1 MSTSQD
7 RLAGLP
13 AGAALFAYGTL
24 QFTEILGVLLGR
36 LPEHRPGAAPGWR
49 AAALAGRV
57 YPGLV
62 RAGATVTGQLITG
75 LTAEELRVI
84 DEYESGPYELVRLSL
99 DDGREGWTYAWT
111 ERSAVLPDDWSAGD
125 FAGRHL
131 ADFAESCRV
140 WREAFEAAGRTS
152 LGLHRAHDPGGRGL
166 LGRAR
171 TSKATCGVR

>member
-62 RAGATVTGQLITG
+62 RADATVTGK
-75 LTAEELRVI
+75 A
-84 DEYESGPYELVRLSL
+84 
-99 DDGREGWTYAWT
+99 
-111 ERSAVLPDDWSAGD
+111 
-125 FAGRHL
+125 H
-131 ADFAESCRV
+131 
-140 WREAFEAAGRTS
+140 
-152 LGLHRAHDPGGRGL
+152 HRADRRGAADHRRVRV
-166 LGRAR
+166 RAL
-171 TSKATCGVR
+171 

>member
-62 RAGATVTGQLITG
+62 RAGATVAGRLITG
-75 LTAEELRVI
+75 LTAEELRII

-111 ERSAVLPDDWSAGD
+111 EHAAVLPHDWSAGD

-131 ADFAESCRV
+131 TAFAENCRV
-140 WREAFEAAGRTS
+140 WREAWEAAGRTS

-166 LGRAR
+166 RGRAR
-171 TSKATCGVR
+171 RPKAACAVR